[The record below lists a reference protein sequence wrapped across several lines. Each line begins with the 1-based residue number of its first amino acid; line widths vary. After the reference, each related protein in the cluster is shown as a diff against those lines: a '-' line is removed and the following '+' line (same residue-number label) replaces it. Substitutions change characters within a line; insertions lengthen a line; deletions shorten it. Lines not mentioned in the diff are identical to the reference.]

1 MSEAFDARPDERP
14 TPKILIVDDV
24 PMFRELE
31 RLFLGRMGE
40 VRTVASAT
48 DALAALEQEPAD
60 VVVLDLHLPDQDG
73 VEVCRAIRQRP
84 EWRHAAI
91 VMVSGGQ
98 SEDHARAIRAGASDV
113 ISKPLS
119 RHGLVHAVGRFL
131 GDDAARPIAL
141 PRVLH
146 ATPVAYWNDER
157 RAQGTI
163 RNLSRG
169 GIFIEGDW
177 LPPEGAEMKL
187 SFDLPGAAMRFE
199 PTGTVVWRRFG
210 NAHNGGAGVGLRFLS
225 LDGGAS
231 RDLEH
236 FVHEHLG
243 PRFTWSA
250 EGG

>member
-1 MSEAFDARPDERP
+1 VSEAFDEHPDTRP

-60 VVVLDLHLPDQDG
+60 VVVLDLHLPDRDG
-73 VEVCRAIRQRP
+73 VEVCQAIRARP

-91 VMVSGGQ
+91 VAISGGQ
-98 SEDHARAIRAGASDV
+98 PTDHARAIRAGASDV

-131 GDDAARPIAL
+131 GDGNTRPVAL
-141 PRVLH
+141 PRVRH
-146 ATPVAYWNDER
+146 ATPVDYWNDER
-157 RAQGTI
+157 RAQGVI

-177 LPPEGAEMKL
+177 LPPEGAEMQL
-187 SFDLPGAAMRFE
+187 CFDLPGAPAPFS
-199 PTGTVVWRRFG
+199 PTGEVVWHRV
-210 NAHNGGAGVGLRFLS
+210 ATPENGGAGVGLRFLS
-225 LDGGAS
+225 LEGGAS

-243 PRFTWSA
+243 ARFHWSA

>member
-1 MSEAFDARPDERP
+1 VSEAFDEHPATRP

-48 DALAALEQEPAD
+48 DALAALEQDPAD

-73 VEVCRAIRQRP
+73 VEVCRAIRARS

-91 VMVSGGQ
+91 VAISGGQ
-98 SEDHARAIRAGASDV
+98 GTDHARAIRAGASDV

-119 RHGLVHAVGRFL
+119 RHSLVHAVGRFL
-131 GDDAARPIAL
+131 REGDAPPVGL
-141 PRVLH
+141 PRVRH
-146 ATPVAYWNDER
+146 ATPVDYWNDDR
-157 RAQGTI
+157 RAHGVI

-177 LPPEGAEMKL
+177 LPPDGAEMQL
-187 SFDLPGAAMRFE
+187 SFDLPGAPAPFS
-199 PTGTVVWRRFG
+199 PTGQVVWRRG
-210 NAHNGGAGVGLRFLS
+210 ATPENGGAGVGLRFLS
-225 LDGGAS
+225 LEGGAS

-243 PRFTWSA
+243 PRFHWSA